1 MIGIIYKFTII
12 CGYKFNNQKPFY
24 VGQHWTNE
32 STERF
37 KSLKSRYWGSGS
49 IWNDFVDKIKKDYR
63 SNWRH
68 FIKRE
73 ILCVLKT
80 DDKEK
85 LNKLEEYFISREK
98 ANYRNELGGCNCLD
112 FTVGINASF
121 NIDTR
126 ERQRQS
132 KIKLFSSSRGD
143 DVRKK
148 MSENHYDCNG
158 KKNPTYG
165 SKWITNGVE
174 SKRLFPG
181 QEMPDG
187 WRYGNHHS
195 AGKNNAMYNIGDK
208 HPSYGKKRSK
218 ETIDKI
224 SGKNN
229 PMYGKV
235 SPFRG
240 KHLSIEARTII
251 SNKAKERFKIKE
263 NNPMYRRH
271 HSEKTRLLI
280 SNRAKERYKLLYSD
294 L

>member
-32 STERF
+32 TPERF
-37 KSLKSRYWGSGS
+37 KSVKSRYWGSGS
-49 IWNDFVDKIKKDYR
+49 IWNDFINKIKKDYH
-63 SNWRH
+63 NQWRH

-73 ILCVLKT
+73 ILCILKF

-85 LNKLEEYFISREK
+85 LNKLEEYFIKREN
-98 ANYRNELGGCNCLD
+98 ANYRNNVGGCNCLD
-112 FTVGINASF
+112 SSPSVNASF
-121 NIDTR
+121 NSTTR
-126 ERQRQS
+126 ERQSIS
-132 KIKLFSSSRGD
+132 KKKLFASKRGN

-158 KKNPTYG
+158 KKNPSYG
-165 SKWITNGVE
+165 SKWITNGKE

-181 QEMPDG
+181 QEMPEG
-187 WRYGNHHS
+187 WRYGNHHVS
-195 AGKNNAMYNIGDK
+195 GKNNGMYNIGTK
-208 HPSYGKKRSK
+208 HPCYGKKRPK
-218 ETIDKI
+218 EIVDKFR
-224 SGKNN
+224 GKNN
-229 PMYGKV
+229 PMYGKI

-251 SNKAKERFKIKE
+251 SNKAKERFKNPK
-263 NNPMYRRH
+263 NNPMYGRH